1 MARYLKERSWA
12 HHFEP
17 LGLHV
22 TKFMNDGLACL
33 LTSRAMQCA
42 KFLQMYWPED
52 QDQVPPLSWGVPLD
66 RCLG

>member
-52 QDQVPPLSWGVPLD
+52 QDQVRGPRDEAGTLVT
-66 RCLG
+66 